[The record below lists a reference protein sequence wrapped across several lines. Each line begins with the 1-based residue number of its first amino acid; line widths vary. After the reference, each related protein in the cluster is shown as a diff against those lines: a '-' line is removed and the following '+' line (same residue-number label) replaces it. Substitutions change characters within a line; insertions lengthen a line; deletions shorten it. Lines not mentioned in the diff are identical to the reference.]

1 MGYSLETIEEAI
13 DRIYDLGLQNVNK
26 EVLKNLM
33 IGNCAEIEGNKVRA
47 EYEARHLKNDDN
59 AWLLAA

>member
-33 IGNCAEIEGNKVRA
+33 IGNCAEIEGDKVRA
-47 EYEARHLKNDDN
+47 EYEARYAKNDDN